1 MAVGCLDWRKFRSS
15 PGKSFRKNLKSRGEA
30 GRLSRLVENRS
41 EGPEFEQW
49 DAQRG
54 CCRPRPPS
62 IYFPFESFREFSAR
76 QRPRVRGP
84 GLDPRPKPG
93 PSFLDSSG
101 KLLTIPSR
109 GARNRGKTLYCR
121 QAWQRFRT
129 MALVNGAVWKSV

>member
-1 MAVGCLDWRKFRSS
+1 MEERGEEISTRSQEEAGKTRNWLARRPISSMPGLKKFPSS
-15 PGKSFRKNLKSRGEA
+15 PGKSFRKNLKCRDEARRRAGRRG

-76 QRPRVRGP
+76 QRQRVRGA
-84 GLDPRPKPG
+84 GFRSTAETWAL
-93 PSFLDSSG
+93 PSPP
-101 KLLTIPSR
+101 IPPQ
-109 GARNRGKTLYCR
+109 GNC
-121 QAWQRFRT
+121 
-129 MALVNGAVWKSV
+129 

>member
-1 MAVGCLDWRKFRSS
+1 MEERGEEISTRSQEEAGKTRNWLARRPIPS
-15 PGKSFRKNLKSRGEA
+15 MPGLEKISFLPGKILSKEFEMQRRDEARRRA

-76 QRPRVRGP
+76 QRQRVRGA
-84 GLDPRPKPG
+84 GFRSTAETWAL
-93 PSFLDSSG
+93 PSPP
-101 KLLTIPSR
+101 IPPQ
-109 GARNRGKTLYCR
+109 GNC
-121 QAWQRFRT
+121 
-129 MALVNGAVWKSV
+129 